1 MALWMALLLGIV
13 EGLTEFL
20 PISSTGHMILTSH
33 ALGLHDEATKSFEV
47 VIQLGAIVAVV
58 VHYRVLLG
66 ERVAGLFRWEP
77 KAVRLA
83 SALLAAFVP
92 TAIVGLLLRKVI
104 KRVLFGAMP
113 VAIALVVGGIVMIV
127 GERWLGQRA
136 HARRL
141 AENDRADRPSGDGKS
156 EPEQVESSLESVGV
170 VDGFWI
176 GVFQCLALWPG
187 TSRSMVT
194 LLAAR
199 ARGFD
204 ARTAAEF
211 SFLLAIPIL
220 GAATALDLFKEGRA
234 LLATAHLRA
243 ALAVGFVTSFLVARA
258 AIGWF
263 LAFLR
268 KRGLEWFGWYRI
280 ALGVAVF
287 LMLHGS

>member
-1 MALWMALLLGIV
+1 MAALLGVV
-13 EGLTEFL
+13 EGITEFL
-20 PISSTGHMILTSH
+20 PISSTGHLILTSH
-33 ALGLHDEATKSFEV
+33 ALGLHDDATKSFEV

-58 VHYRVLLG
+58 VHYRKLLG

-77 KAVRLA
+77 KAVQLA

-92 TAIVGLLLRKVI
+92 TAIAGLLLRKMI
-104 KRVLFGAMP
+104 KRALFGAMP
-113 VAIALVVGGIVMIV
+113 VVIALVVGGIVMIV
-127 GERWLGQRA
+127 GERWLSGHRSGAPRA
-136 HARRL
+136 GDTRL
-141 AENDRADRPSGDGKS
+141 TYRDGPAS
-156 EPEQVESSLESVGV
+156 EPSPTQPSLDDVGV
-170 VDGFWI
+170 MDGFWI
-176 GVFQCLALWPG
+176 GVAQCLALWPG

-220 GAATALDLFKEGRA
+220 GAATALDLYKEGRV
-234 LLATAHLRA
+234 LLATADNRA
-243 ALAVGFVTSFLVARA
+243 ALGVGFVTSFLVAWA

-263 LAFLR
+263 LGFLR

-280 ALGVAVF
+280 ALGIAVF
-287 LMLHGS
+287 FVLRWS